1 MHEYLS
7 VTQFSALHG
16 LDGGYVRKLIAQ
28 GRIPA
33 IKIGSQWAI
42 PADTPAPEDKR
53 VKSGKYRNWRKKS
66 EEPSE

>member
-1 MHEYLS
+1 MSEYLS
-7 VTQFSALHG
+7 VTQFSKLHNI
-16 LDGGYVRKLIAQ
+16 DQSNIRKLIAS

-53 VKSGKYRNWRKKS
+53 VKSGKYRNWRKKAP
-66 EEPSE
+66 EPSE